1 MNVTC
6 LDLPFLKMEDR
17 ALHRLREDCYLS
29 SSWERRCATD
39 ENGKLRC
46 ETLSQQWR
54 HCPGRAPEEVTT
66 ERLSSEDQ
74 PHHPPPPTSPE
85 RWRGAAS
92 PDAGKEQM
100 MRHMETMMEAF
111 GMLGGLMLGPRL
123 EAPLA
128 PHERNRQEVPAP
140 PPIRVDEV

>member
-1 MNVTC
+1 MRGV
-6 LDLPFLKMEDR
+6 PVRRMEER
-17 ALHRLREDCYLS
+17 ALQGRREDCFLS

-46 ETLSQQWR
+46 ETLSRQWR

-66 ERLSSEDQ
+66 ERHKEDH
-74 PHHPPPPTSPE
+74 PHHTPPPTSP
-85 RWRGAAS
+85 GSGS
-92 PDAGKEQM
+92 PDAGMEQM
-100 MRHMETMMEAF
+100 MRHMEAMMGAF

-123 EAPLA
+123 EAPIA
-128 PHERNRQEVPAP
+128 PHERRRQEVPVP